1 MEHLFVIKT
10 PSARKKITIQ
20 KMLTEILVDS
30 FVGILLETRTIPTK
44 KGVRIEYGDFYT
56 TITKEELNKLRGI

>member
-1 MEHLFVIKT
+1 
-10 PSARKKITIQ
+10 
-20 KMLTEILVDS
+20 MLTEILVDS